1 MRFLLTRSSDAFH
14 NKKPCEEAE
23 WGKYYYTDERTV
35 CDPAE
40 VGMYRGQ
47 TEWWYKH
54 GFNHRIEN
62 GHIKRDIEEEGW
74 TLELV
79 SLEDV
84 ISLCRRVGHSL
95 IVNTVPCLE
104 IEIYDDYR
112 E

>member
-47 TEWWYKH
+47 TEW
-54 GFNHRIEN
+54 
-62 GHIKRDIEEEGW
+62 
-74 TLELV
+74 
-79 SLEDV
+79 
-84 ISLCRRVGHSL
+84 
-95 IVNTVPCLE
+95 
-104 IEIYDDYR
+104 
-112 E
+112 